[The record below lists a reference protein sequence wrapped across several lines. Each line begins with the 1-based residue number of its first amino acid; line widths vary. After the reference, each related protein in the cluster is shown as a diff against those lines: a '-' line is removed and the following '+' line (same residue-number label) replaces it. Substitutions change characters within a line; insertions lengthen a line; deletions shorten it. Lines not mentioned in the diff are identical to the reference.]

1 MRRKDR
7 EVKDINKVFEIISSC
22 DVAHLGMVDEGKPY
36 VVALNF
42 GYEREGNDLILYFHC
57 ANEGRKI
64 DILRK
69 NPNVYFQMDCV
80 NELIAG
86 SVEKPCAY
94 GWRYDSVMGS
104 GQVVFIENEDEKKHA
119 LNILTQH
126 VGKTDEVFLFP
137 PVMLTK
143 TCTFRVRSTDI
154 TGKHHEN

>member
-7 EVKDINKVFEIISSC
+7 EVKDINSVFEIVDNC
-22 DVAHLGMVDEGKPY
+22 NMAHLGMVDEGKPY

-80 NELIAG
+80 NEFIAG
-86 SVEKPCAY
+86 TPQKPCSY
-94 GWRYDSVMGS
+94 CWRYDSVMGS
-104 GQVVFIENEDEKKHA
+104 GQVEFIEDEEDKKHA
-119 LNILTQH
+119 LNRLMQH
-126 VGKTDEVFLFP
+126 IGKTDEVFQFP

-143 TCTFRVRSTDI
+143 TCTLRVRSSDF
-154 TGKHHEN
+154 TGKHHE